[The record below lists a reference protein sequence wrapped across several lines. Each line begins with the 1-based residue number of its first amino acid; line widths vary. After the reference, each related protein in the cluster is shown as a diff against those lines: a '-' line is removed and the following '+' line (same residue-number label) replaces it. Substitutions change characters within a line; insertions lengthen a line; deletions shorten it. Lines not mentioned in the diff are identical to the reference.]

1 MVHDDNRNI
10 TKTSEERRKETL
22 NLANAW
28 KCSQCFSVLGYTD
41 SSREVLRIK
50 YKELYVWIKGGE
62 VSSTCRYC
70 GKVNSVISSDI
81 GKEKGV

>member
-1 MVHDDNRNI
+1 MVHDDNRGV
-10 TKTSEERRKETL
+10 TKTSEEKKKEAL
-22 NLANAW
+22 NLAFAW

-41 SSREVLRIK
+41 SSKEVLRIK

-70 GKVNSVISSDI
+70 GTVNTVVSSSI
-81 GKEKGV
+81 GK